1 MARQQQAMGERQ
13 KAMDSMSESFNKLY
27 EAWMPKQREVFDK
40 SYGPGIATVSSQSCA
55 PKPRRRIDGRLFER
69 NDMSK
74 IVAFG
79 EHIDGYQVPVL
90 NEREV
95 RAAAGILFVFAM
107 MTFANAWFI
116 GNFRPT
122 KIFVI
127 AFLIDFTIRIFV
139 NPKYSPSMI
148 LGRFAVRNQLP
159 EWTGAPQK
167 RFAWAVGWA
176 LAVTMLWLI
185 VINNVIGPINM
196 LVCATCLTLMF
207 FESAFGICIGCKI
220 YNAFS
225 SRQAQHCSGAA
236 CEVFTPH
243 ASQKV
248 GAAGVA
254 IVASFLAL
262 IGFVARQGF
271 PASDVVAPVTP
282 VAAPASAAAGGD
294 DRCTPP
300 AFAVAMGHAEKW
312 KLHNNCK

>member
-1 MARQQQAMGERQ
+1 M
-13 KAMDSMSESFNKLY
+13 N
-27 EAWMPKQREVFDK
+27 
-40 SYGPGIATVSSQSCA
+40 
-55 PKPRRRIDGRLFER
+55 RIFG
-69 NDMSK
+69 
-74 IVAFG
+74 FG
-79 EHIDGYQVPVL
+79 ETVPGYEVPVL

-95 RAAAGILFVFAM
+95 RAAAGILLLLAM
-107 MTFANAWFI
+107 ITFANAWFM

-127 AFLIDFTIRIFV
+127 AFLVDFTIRIFI

-148 LGRFAVRNQLP
+148 VARFAVRKQMP
-159 EWTGAPQK
+159 EWVGAPQK
-167 RFAWAVGWA
+167 RFAWAIGWA

-185 VINNVIGPINM
+185 VINNVIGPVNM

-225 SRQAQHCSGAA
+225 GKQAQHCAGGV
-236 CEVFTPH
+236 CEVFAPH

-248 GAAGVA
+248 GIGGTA
-254 IVASFLAL
+254 IVLLFLAL
-262 IGFVARQGF
+262 IIAVGQHGF
-271 PASDVVAPVTP
+271 PAAEPAAA
-282 VAAPASAAAGGD
+282 VAASGPDTTPAAAGGD

>member
-1 MARQQQAMGERQ
+1 
-13 KAMDSMSESFNKLY
+13 MS
-27 EAWMPKQREVFDK
+27 
-40 SYGPGIATVSSQSCA
+40 
-55 PKPRRRIDGRLFER
+55 RIFE
-69 NDMSK
+69 
-74 IVAFG
+74 FG
-79 EHIDGYQVPVL
+79 ETVEGYAVPVL

-107 MTFANAWFI
+107 MTFANAWFM

-122 KIFVI
+122 KIFVV
-127 AFLIDFTIRIFV
+127 AFLIDFTIRIFI

-148 LGRFAVRNQLP
+148 LGRFAVGRQMP

-167 RFAWAVGWA
+167 RFAWAIGWG

-220 YNAFS
+220 YNAFPN
-225 SRQAQHCSGAA
+225 RQAQHCAGGV

-243 ASQKV
+243 PSQKV
-248 GAAGVA
+248 GAHGTA
-254 IVASFLAL
+254 IVVLFLAL
-262 IGFVARQGF
+262 IAFVGQQGF
-271 PASDVVAPVTP
+271 PAADAMTAVSQVP
-282 VAAPASAAAGGD
+282 VATASPGD

-300 AFAVAMGHAEKW
+300 AFAVALGHAEKW

>member
-1 MARQQQAMGERQ
+1 
-13 KAMDSMSESFNKLY
+13 MSRMF
-27 EAWMPKQREVFDK
+27 
-40 SYGPGIATVSSQSCA
+40 G
-55 PKPRRRIDGRLFER
+55 
-69 NDMSK
+69 
-74 IVAFG
+74 FG
-79 EHIDGYQVPVL
+79 ETVAGYEVPVL

-107 MTFANAWFI
+107 MTFANAWFM

-127 AFLIDFTIRIFV
+127 AFLVDFTIRLFI

-148 LGRFAVRNQLP
+148 VGRFAVRKQAP

-167 RFAWAVGWA
+167 RFAWAIGWV

-185 VINNVIGPINM
+185 VIQNVIGPINM

-207 FESAFGICIGCKI
+207 FESAFGICIGCRI
-220 YNAFS
+220 YNALPN
-225 SRQAQHCSGAA
+225 RRAQHCAGGA

-243 ASQKV
+243 PSQKV
-248 GAAGVA
+248 GAGGTA
-254 IVASFLAL
+254 IVLLFLAL
-262 IGFVARQGF
+262 VGLVGKQGF
-271 PASDVVAPVTP
+271 PAADTDTP
-282 VAAPASAAAGGD
+282 AAPATAAAGD

-300 AFAVAMGHAEKW
+300 AFAVAIGHAEKW